1 MMGVLEASS
10 THDQQGTSEMQVS
23 HTPAAVSAAFDDPNL
38 IAHAGLIPVMRLA
51 ERCGL
56 ARLTSQKVK
65 LSGAKNGAGAGA
77 DAKVTSI
84 VGGMAAGADSID
96 DLRILRHGAMPAVF
110 RQVRAPSTLGTFLR
124 AFTHGHALQLHAVHR
139 QFLVALAAHTPLLPG
154 SGEKA
159 FIDVDSTH
167 KRVYG
172 RTKQGAEYG
181 RFKGIRTLHPLL
193 ATICTPTS
201 RPVIATVR
209 MRRGKA
215 ADSRGA
221 PKFVSEALA
230 TAHEAG
236 CTGLRIL
243 RADSQF
249 YNAGVIAACRRAG
262 ARFSL
267 TTGMNPS
274 IKRAIAAIDDTAW
287 QQITYPTAVP
297 DPETGELISDAEV
310 AEIPA
315 YTAFAGRKKADR
327 VTARLIVRRVRD
339 LAKPATLGEQG
350 ELFPVWRYH
359 PFFTDNPAD
368 TLQAEREHR
377 HHAVVEQVIADS
389 KASALAH
396 LPSGHFH
403 ANAAWLT
410 LWAMAYNLLRAA
422 GALTS
427 AFHAKATTATLRAHL
442 VHVPARIAR
451 SARRLTLHLPRNWPW
466 RHAWTQLFDT
476 VHAPPE
482 LA

>member
-1 MMGVLEASS
+1 
-10 THDQQGTSEMQVS
+10 MQVS

-38 IAHAGLIPVMRLA
+38 IAYAGLLPVLRLA

-56 ARLTSQKVK
+56 SRLVAEKVK
-65 LSGAKNGAGAGA
+65 LTGAKNGAGAAA

-96 DLRILRHGAMPAVF
+96 DLHVLRHGAMPVVF
-110 RQVRAPSTLGTFLR
+110 AGARAPSTLGTFLR

-139 QFLVALAAHTPLLPG
+139 RFLAALAAHTPVLPG
-154 SGEKA
+154 SDKLA

-172 RTKQGAEYG
+172 RAKQGAEYG

-193 ATICTPTS
+193 ATVCTPQS

-230 TAHEAG
+230 TAVEAG
-236 CTGLRIL
+236 CTGMRIL

-249 YNAGVIAACRRAG
+249 YNAGVIAACHRAG
-262 ARFSL
+262 AHFSL
-267 TTGMNPS
+267 ATGMNPS
-274 IKRAIAAIDDTAW
+274 IKRAVHSIPDDAW
-287 QQITYPTAVP
+287 QHINYPTAVP
-297 DPETGELISDAEV
+297 DPATGELISDAEV
-310 AEIPA
+310 AEIPQ
-315 YTAFAGRKKADR
+315 YTAFASRKKAER

-339 LAKPATLGEQG
+339 LAKPAVVGEQG

-359 PFFTDNPAD
+359 PFFTDQPAA

-389 KASALAH
+389 KAGALAH

-410 LWAMAYNLLRAA
+410 LWAMTYNLLRAT

-427 AFHAKATTATLRAHL
+427 AFHTKATTATLRTHL
-442 VHVPARIAR
+442 VQVPARIAR
-451 SARRLTLHLPRNWPW
+451 SARRITLHLPHNWPW
-466 RHAWTQLFDT
+466 QHAWTHLFDT
-476 VHAPPE
+476 VHGPPG
-482 LA
+482 

>member
-1 MMGVLEASS
+1 MK
-10 THDQQGTSEMQVS
+10 VS

-38 IAHAGLIPVMRLA
+38 IAHAGLVPVMQLA

-56 ARLTSQKVK
+56 ARLVAEKVK
-65 LSGAKNGAGAGA
+65 LTGAKNGAGAGP

-84 VGGMAAGADSID
+84 VAGMAAGADSID
-96 DLRILRHGAMPAVF
+96 DLHVLRHGAMPVLFAG
-110 RQVRAPSTLGTFLR
+110 VRAPSTLGSFLR

-139 QFLVALAAHTPLLPG
+139 RFLAALASHTPLLPG
-154 SGEKA
+154 AGEKA

-181 RFKGIRTLHPLL
+181 RFKGVRTLHPLL
-193 ATICTPTS
+193 ATICTPAS

-221 PKFVSEALA
+221 PKLVSEALA
-230 TAHEAG
+230 TAVEVG

-249 YNAGVIAACRRAG
+249 YNAGVIAACRRTG
-262 ARFSL
+262 ARFSI
-267 TTGMNPS
+267 TCGMNPS
-274 IKRAIAAIDDTAW
+274 IKRAVLGIPDEAW

-297 DPETGELISDAEV
+297 DPDTGELISGAEV

-315 YTAFAGRKKADR
+315 YTAFTGRKKSER

-339 LAKPATLGEQG
+339 LAEPAVVGEQG
-350 ELFPVWRYH
+350 ELFPLWRYH
-359 PFFTDNPAD
+359 PFFTDNPAP
-368 TLQAEREHR
+368 TLQSEREHR

-389 KASALAH
+389 KAAALAH

-403 ANAAWLT
+403 ANSAWLT
-410 LWAMAYNLLRAA
+410 LWAMTYNLLRAT

-442 VHVPARIAR
+442 IHVPARTAR
-451 SARRLTLHLPRNWPW
+451 SARRVTLHLPNNWPW
-466 RHAWTQLFDT
+466 QHAWTHLFDT
-476 VHAPPE
+476 VHGPAG
-482 LA
+482 

>member
-1 MMGVLEASS
+1 
-10 THDQQGTSEMQVS
+10 MQVS
-23 HTPAAVSAAFDDPNL
+23 HTPAAVSAAFDDTNL
-38 IAHAGLIPVMRLA
+38 IAYAGLVPVLRLA

-56 ARLTSQKVK
+56 SRLVTEKVRLT
-65 LSGAKNGAGAGA
+65 GAGNGAGAAA
-77 DAKVTSI
+77 DAKVSSI
-84 VGGMAAGADSID
+84 VAGMAAGADSID
-96 DLRILRHGAMPAVF
+96 DLHVLRHGAMPAVF
-110 RQVRAPSTLGTFLR
+110 GGIRAPSTLGTFLR
-124 AFTHGHALQLHAVHR
+124 SFTHGHALQLHAVHR
-139 QFLVALAAHTPLLPG
+139 RFLGALAAHTPLLPG
-154 SGEKA
+154 ADEKA

-172 RTKQGAEYG
+172 RIKQGAEYG

-193 ATICTPTS
+193 ATICTPHS
-201 RPVIATVR
+201 RPVIAAVR

-221 PKFVSEALA
+221 PKFAAEALA
-230 TAHEAG
+230 TAVEAG
-236 CTGLRIL
+236 CTGTRIL

-262 ARFSL
+262 AYFSV

-274 IKRAIAAIDDTAW
+274 IKRAIAAVPDTAW

-297 DPETGELISDAEV
+297 DPETGDLISDAEV

-315 YTAFAGRKKADR
+315 YTAFAGRKKSEQ

-339 LAKPATLGEQG
+339 LAKPAAIGEQG
-350 ELFPVWRYH
+350 ELFPVWRHH
-359 PFFTDNPAD
+359 PFFTDNPAG

-396 LPSGHFH
+396 LPSAHFH

-410 LWAMAYNLLRAA
+410 LWAMTYNLLRAT
-422 GALTS
+422 GALAS
-427 AFHAKATTATLRAHL
+427 AFHARATTATLRAHL

-451 SARRLTLHLPRNWPW
+451 SGRRITLHLPHNWRW
-466 RHAWTQLFDT
+466 QHAWTHLFDT
-476 VHAPPE
+476 VHRPPE
-482 LA
+482 PG

>member
-1 MMGVLEASS
+1 MQSSHASTAIS
-10 THDQQGTSEMQVS
+10 V
-23 HTPAAVSAAFDDPNL
+23 AFDDANL
-38 IAHAGLIPVMRLA
+38 IAYAGLVPVMRLA

-56 ARLTSQKVK
+56 ARLTAEKVK
-65 LSGAKNGAGAGA
+65 LTGAKNSAGAAA

-84 VGGMAAGADSID
+84 VAGMAAGADSID
-96 DLRILRHGAMPAVF
+96 GLDVLRHGAMPALF
-110 RQVRAPSTLGTFLR
+110 GGVRAPSTLGTFLR
-124 AFTHGHALQLHAVHR
+124 TFTHGHALQLHAVHR
-139 QFLVALAAHTPLLPG
+139 QFLAALAAQTPLLPG
-154 SGEKA
+154 SGQKA

-193 ATICTPTS
+193 ATICTPHS
-201 RPVIATVR
+201 RPAIATVR

-215 ADSRGA
+215 ADSRSA
-221 PKFVSEALA
+221 PKFVGEALA
-230 TAHEAG
+230 TALEAG
-236 CTGLRIL
+236 CTGMRIL

-262 ARFSL
+262 AHFSV

-274 IKRAIAAIDDTAW
+274 VKRAVLGIPEAAW
-287 QQITYPTAVP
+287 QQITYPTAIP
-297 DPETGELISDAEV
+297 DPDTGELISNAEV
-310 AEIPA
+310 AEMPA
-315 YTAFAGRKKADR
+315 YTAFAGRKKSER

-339 LAKPATLGEQG
+339 LARPAVMGEQG

-359 PFFTDNPAD
+359 PFFTDNPAP

-377 HHAVVEQVIADS
+377 HHAVIEQVIADS
-389 KASALAH
+389 KAAALAH

-410 LWAMAYNLLRAA
+410 LWAITYNLLRAT

-451 SARRLTLHLPRNWPW
+451 SARRITLHLPRRWPW
-466 RHAWTQLFDT
+466 QHAWTHLFDT
-476 VHAPPE
+476 VHDPPE
-482 LA
+482 PA

>member
-1 MMGVLEASS
+1 
-10 THDQQGTSEMQVS
+10 MQVS

-38 IAHAGLIPVMRLA
+38 VAHAGLVPVMRLA

-56 ARLTSQKVK
+56 SGLVTQKVK
-65 LSGAKNGAGAGA
+65 LTGTTNGAGAAA
-77 DAKVTSI
+77 DAKVSSI
-84 VGGMAAGADSID
+84 VAGMAAGADSID
-96 DLRILRHGAMPAVF
+96 DLRVLRHGAMPALF
-110 RQVRAPSTLGTFLR
+110 RGVRAPSTLGTFLR
-124 AFTHGHALQLHAVHR
+124 SFTHGHALQLHAVHR
-139 QFLVALAAHTPLLPG
+139 RFLGQLAAHTPLLPG
-154 SGEKA
+154 A
-159 FIDVDSTH
+159 DQMVFIDVDSTH

-172 RTKQGAEYG
+172 RAKQGAEYG

-230 TAHEAG
+230 TAVEAG
-236 CTGLRIL
+236 CTGTRIL

-262 ARFSL
+262 SHFSI
-267 TTGMNPS
+267 TCGMNPS
-274 IKRAIAAIDDTAW
+274 IKRAIHTLPDQAW

-297 DPETGELISDAEV
+297 DPATGELISDAEV

-315 YTAFAGRKKADR
+315 YTAFASRTKAER

-339 LAKPATLGEQG
+339 LAKPAVVGEQG

-359 PFFTDNPAD
+359 PFFTDQPAQ

-377 HHAVVEQVIADS
+377 HHAVIEQVIADS

-410 LWAMAYNLLRAA
+410 LWAMTYNLLRAA
-422 GALTS
+422 GAQAS
-427 AFHAKATTATLRAHL
+427 AFHARATTATIRTHL

-451 SARRLTLHLPRNWPW
+451 SARRITLHLPHNWPW
-466 RHAWTQLFDT
+466 QHAWTHLFDT
-476 VHAPPE
+476 AHGPAG
-482 LA
+482 

>member
-1 MMGVLEASS
+1 MQSS
-10 THDQQGTSEMQVS
+10 HATS
-23 HTPAAVSAAFDDPNL
+23 AVSAAFDEANL
-38 IAHAGLIPVMRLA
+38 VAYAGLVPVMRLA

-56 ARLTSQKVK
+56 ARLTADKVK
-65 LSGAKNGAGAGA
+65 LRGAKNGAGAAA
-77 DAKVTSI
+77 DAKVGSI
-84 VGGMAAGADSID
+84 VAGMAAGADSID
-96 DLRILRHGAMPAVF
+96 DLDVLRHGAMPLLFAGI
-110 RQVRAPSTLGTFLR
+110 RAPSTLGTFLR
-124 AFTHGHALQLHAVHR
+124 SFTHGHALQLHAVHR
-139 QFLVALAAHTPLLPG
+139 QFLAALAANTPLLPG
-154 SGEKA
+154 AGEKA

-172 RTKQGAEYG
+172 RTKQGGEYG

-221 PKFVSEALA
+221 PKLVSEALA
-230 TAHEAG
+230 TAREAG

-297 DPETGELISDAEV
+297 DPESGELISDAEV

-339 LAKPATLGEQG
+339 LAKPNTIGEQG
-350 ELFPVWRYH
+350 ELFPAWRYH
-359 PFFTDNPAD
+359 PFFTDNPAP

-389 KASALAH
+389 KNSALAH

-410 LWAMAYNLLRAA
+410 LWAMAYNLLRAT

-451 SARRLTLHLPRNWPW
+451 SARRLTLHLPQRWPW
-466 RHAWTQLFDT
+466 QHAWTRLFDT
-476 VHAPPE
+476 VHPPPE
-482 LA
+482 AARRH

>member
-1 MMGVLEASS
+1 MQSS
-10 THDQQGTSEMQVS
+10 HAA
-23 HTPAAVSAAFDDPNL
+23 AAVSVAFDDRNL
-38 IAHAGLIPVMRLA
+38 VAHAGLVPVMRLA

-56 ARLTSQKVK
+56 ARLTAQKVK
-65 LSGAKNGAGAGA
+65 LSGAKNSAGASA
-77 DAKVTSI
+77 DAKVMSI
-84 VGGMAAGADSID
+84 VAGMAAGADSID
-96 DLRILRHGAMPAVF
+96 DLDVLRHGAMPALF
-110 RQVRAPSTLGTFLR
+110 GGVRAPSTLGTFLR

-139 QFLVALAAHTPLLPG
+139 QFLAALAAHAPLLPG
-154 SGEKA
+154 AREKA

-221 PKFVSEALA
+221 AKLVSEALT
-230 TAHEAG
+230 TAVEAG
-236 CTGLRIL
+236 CTGVRIL

-262 ARFSL
+262 ARFSI
-267 TTGMNPS
+267 TCGMNPS
-274 IKRAIAAIDDTAW
+274 VKRAVLAIPDQAW

-297 DPETGELISDAEV
+297 DPDTGELISGAEV
-310 AEIPA
+310 AEILA
-315 YTAFAGRKKADR
+315 YTAFAGRKKSEQ

-339 LAKPATLGEQG
+339 LAKPATVGEQG
-350 ELFPVWRYH
+350 ELFPAWRYH
-359 PFFTDNPAD
+359 PFFTDNPAEV
-368 TLQAEREHR
+368 LQAEREHR
-377 HHAVVEQVIADS
+377 HHAVVEQVIADG

-396 LPSGHFH
+396 LPSGKFN

-422 GALTS
+422 GSLTS

-451 SARRLTLHLPRNWPW
+451 SARRLTLHLPQRWPW
-466 RHAWTQLFDT
+466 QNAWTQLFDT
-476 VHAPPE
+476 LHRPPE
-482 LA
+482 QAGHP

>member
-1 MMGVLEASS
+1 MQSS
-10 THDQQGTSEMQVS
+10 HAVS
-23 HTPAAVSAAFDDPNL
+23 AVSAAFDDANL
-38 IAHAGLIPVMRLA
+38 VAYAGLVPMMRLA

-56 ARLTSQKVK
+56 ARLTVGKVR
-65 LSGAKNGAGAGA
+65 LSGAGNGAGAAA

-84 VGGMAAGADSID
+84 VAGMAVGADSID
-96 DLRILRHGAMPAVF
+96 DLDVLRHGAMPTLF
-110 RQVRAPSTLGTFLR
+110 GGIRAPSTLGTFLR

-139 QFLVALAAHTPLLPG
+139 RFLGELAVHTPLLPG
-154 SGEKA
+154 AGQMA

-193 ATICTPTS
+193 ATICTPHS

-209 MRRGKA
+209 MRCGKA

-230 TAHEAG
+230 TASEAG
-236 CTGLRIL
+236 CTGTRIL

-249 YNAGVIAACRRAG
+249 CNAGVIAACRRTG
-262 ARFSL
+262 AHFSI

-274 IKRAIAAIDDTAW
+274 IKRAIAAIPDKAW

-297 DPETGELISDAEV
+297 DPETGELVSDAEV

-315 YTAFAGRKKADR
+315 YTAFASRKQSER

-339 LAKPATLGEQG
+339 LAKPAAVGEQG

-359 PFFTDNPAD
+359 PFFTDNPAP

-410 LWAMAYNLLRAA
+410 LWAMAYNLLRAV

-442 VHVPARIAR
+442 IQVPARIAR
-451 SARRLTLHLPRNWPW
+451 SARRITLHLPHNWPW
-466 RHAWTQLFDT
+466 RDAWTQLFDT
-476 VHAPPE
+476 VHRPPE
-482 LA
+482 PA

>member
-1 MMGVLEASS
+1 MADSTDFSVADDMGAAQTVPGVIENRGS
-10 THDQQGTSEMQVS
+10 TKGVPLSGNPGTPGKHKRTSPPDGQQGTG
-23 HTPAAVSAAFDDPNL
+23 AAG
-38 IAHAGLIPVMRLA
+38 GL
-51 ERCGL
+51 
-56 ARLTSQKVK
+56 
-65 LSGAKNGAGAGA
+65 
-77 DAKVTSI
+77 AKVTSI
-84 VGGMAAGADSID
+84 VAGMAVGADSID
-96 DLRILRHGAMPAVF
+96 DLDVLRHGAMPTLF
-110 RQVRAPSTLGTFLR
+110 GGVRAPSTLGTFLR

-139 QFLVALAAHTPLLPG
+139 RFLGELAVHTPLLPG
-154 SGEKA
+154 AGQMA

-193 ATICTPTS
+193 ATVCTPHS

-209 MRRGKA
+209 LRRGKA

-230 TAHEAG
+230 TAREAG
-236 CTGLRIL
+236 CTGTRIL

-249 YNAGVIAACRRAG
+249 YNAGVIAACRRTG
-262 ARFSL
+262 AHFSI

-274 IKRAIAAIDDTAW
+274 IKRAIAAIPDKAW
-287 QQITYPTAVP
+287 QHITYPTAVP
-297 DPETGELISDAEV
+297 DPETGELVSDAEV

-315 YTAFAGRKKADR
+315 YTAFASRKKSER

-339 LAKPATLGEQG
+339 LAKPAVVGEQG
-350 ELFPVWRYH
+350 ELFPVWRHH
-359 PFFTDNPAD
+359 PFFTDNPAE

-377 HHAVVEQVIADS
+377 HHAVVEQVVADS

-396 LPSGHFH
+396 LPSGKFN

-410 LWAMAYNLLRAA
+410 LWAMAYNLLRAV

-427 AFHAKATTATLRAHL
+427 AFHAKATTVTLRAHL
-442 VHVPARIAR
+442 IQVPARIAR
-451 SARRLTLHLPRNWPW
+451 SARRITLHLPHNWPW
-466 RHAWTQLFDT
+466 RDAWTQLFDT
-476 VHAPPE
+476 VHRPPE
-482 LA
+482 PA

>member
-10 THDQQGTSEMQVS
+10 AHDRQGTSEMQVS

-38 IAHAGLIPVMRLA
+38 VAHAGLVPVMRLA

-56 ARLTSQKVK
+56 SGLVTQKVK
-65 LSGAKNGAGAGA
+65 LTGTTNGAGAAA
-77 DAKVTSI
+77 DAKVSSI
-84 VGGMAAGADSID
+84 VAGMAAGADSID
-96 DLRILRHGAMPAVF
+96 DLRILRHGAMRSVF
-110 RQVRAPSTLGTFLR
+110 TGIRAPSTLGTFLR
-124 AFTHGHALQLHAVHR
+124 SFTHGHALQLHAVHR
-139 QFLVALAAHTPLLPG
+139 RFLGQLAAHAPLLPG

-172 RTKQGAEYG
+172 RAKQGAEYG

-230 TAHEAG
+230 TAVEAG
-236 CTGLRIL
+236 CTGTRIL

-262 ARFSL
+262 ARFSI
-267 TTGMNPS
+267 TCGMNPS
-274 IKRAIAAIDDTAW
+274 IKRAVLGIPDQAW
-287 QQITYPTAVP
+287 RQITYPTAVP
-297 DPETGELISDAEV
+297 DPATGELISDAEV

-315 YTAFAGRKKADR
+315 YTAFASRTKAER

-339 LAKPATLGEQG
+339 LAKPAVVGEQG

-359 PFFTDNPAD
+359 PFFTDQPAA

-377 HHAVVEQVIADS
+377 HHAVIEQVIADS

-396 LPSGHFH
+396 LPSAHFH
-403 ANAAWLT
+403 AMRCLEVPGQGPN
-410 LWAMAYNLLRAA
+410 RV
-422 GALTS
+422 ALNRKRGSTKWRHPANIHRSS
-427 AFHAKATTATLRAHL
+427 ARKQSRSHSG
-442 VHVPARIAR
+442 PARP
-451 SARRLTLHLPRNWPW
+451 SPRRLAILS
-466 RHAWTQLFDT
+466 
-476 VHAPPE
+476 
-482 LA
+482 

>member
-1 MMGVLEASS
+1 MQSSHAAS
-10 THDQQGTSEMQVS
+10 
-23 HTPAAVSAAFDDPNL
+23 AVAAAFDDANL
-38 IAHAGLIPVMRLA
+38 IAHAGLVPVMRLA
-51 ERCGL
+51 EQCGL
-56 ARLTSQKVK
+56 ARLVTDKVK
-65 LSGAKNGAGAGA
+65 LSGARNSAGAAA

-84 VGGMAAGADSID
+84 MAGMAAGADSID
-96 DLRILRHGAMPAVF
+96 DLDVLRHGAMPALF
-110 RQVRAPSTLGTFLR
+110 GGIRAPSTLGTFLR

-139 QFLVALAAHTPLLPG
+139 KFLAELAAHTPLLPG
-154 SGEKA
+154 AGERA

-193 ATICTPTS
+193 ATVCTPSS
-201 RPVIATVR
+201 RPVIAAVR

-230 TAHEAG
+230 TAREAG
-236 CTGLRIL
+236 CTGTRIL

-262 ARFSL
+262 AHFSI
-267 TTGMNPS
+267 TTGMNPA
-274 IKRAIAAIDDTAW
+274 IKRAVHTIPDQAW
-287 QQITYPTAVP
+287 QQISYPTAVP
-297 DPETGELISDAEV
+297 DPDTGELISGAEV

-315 YTAFAGRKKADR
+315 YTAFTGRKKSEQ

-339 LAKPATLGEQG
+339 LAKPPTVGEQD

-359 PFFTDNPAD
+359 PFFTDNPAQ
-368 TLQAEREHR
+368 TLKAEREHR

-396 LPSGHFH
+396 LPSGHFN

-410 LWAMAYNLLRAA
+410 LWAMTYNLLRAT
-422 GALTS
+422 GALAS
-427 AFHAKATTATLRAHL
+427 AFHAKATTATLRSHL
-442 VHVPARIAR
+442 VNVPARIAR
-451 SARRLTLHLPRNWPW
+451 SARRITLHLPNNWPW
-466 RHAWTQLFDT
+466 RHAWTRLLDT
-476 VHAPPE
+476 VHGPSPE
-482 LA
+482 PV

>member
-1 MMGVLEASS
+1 MS
-10 THDQQGTSEMQVS
+10 TDRENIREMQVS
-23 HTPAAVSAAFDDPNL
+23 HTPAAVSAAFDDANL
-38 IAHAGLIPVMRLA
+38 IAQAGLVPVMRLA

-56 ARLTSQKVK
+56 SRLVAEKVR
-65 LSGAKNGAGAGA
+65 LSGAKNGAGAAA

-84 VGGMAAGADSID
+84 VGGMVAGADSID
-96 DLRILRHGAMPAVF
+96 DLDVLRHGAMPVVF
-110 RQVRAPSTLGTFLR
+110 GGVRAPSTLGTFLR

-139 QFLVALAAHTPLLPG
+139 KFLGELAAHTPLLPG

-193 ATICTPTS
+193 ATICTPHS

-262 ARFSL
+262 ARFSI

-274 IKRAIAAIDDTAW
+274 IRRAIAAVPDTAW

-339 LAKPATLGEQG
+339 LAKPATVGEQG
-350 ELFPVWRYH
+350 ELFPVWRHH
-359 PFFTDNPAD
+359 PFFTDNPAE

-377 HHAVVEQVIADS
+377 HHAVIEQVIADS
-389 KASALAH
+389 KAGAFAH
-396 LPSGHFH
+396 LPSGHFN

-410 LWAMAYNLLRAA
+410 LWAMAYNLLRATGTLA
-422 GALTS
+422 S

-442 VHVPARIAR
+442 VNIPARIAR
-451 SARRLTLHLPRNWPW
+451 SARRLTLHLPRRWHW
-466 RHAWTQLFDT
+466 KDAWKQLFDT
-476 VHAPPE
+476 VHRPPE
-482 LA
+482 PA

>member
-1 MMGVLEASS
+1 
-10 THDQQGTSEMQVS
+10 MQVS
-23 HTPAAVSAAFDDPNL
+23 HTPAAVSAVFDDPNL
-38 IAHAGLIPVMRLA
+38 IAYAGLLPVMRLA

-56 ARLTSQKVK
+56 SRLVAEKVK
-65 LSGAKNGAGAGA
+65 LTGAKNGAGAAA

-96 DLRILRHGAMPAVF
+96 DLHVLRHGAMPAVF
-110 RQVRAPSTLGTFLR
+110 AGVRAPSTLGTFLR

-139 QFLVALAAHTPLLPG
+139 RFLAALAAHTPLLPG
-154 SGEKA
+154 SDEMA

-172 RTKQGAEYG
+172 RAKQGAEYG

-193 ATICTPTS
+193 ATVCTPQS
-201 RPVIATVR
+201 RPVIAGVR

-230 TAHEAG
+230 TAREAG
-236 CTGLRIL
+236 CTGTRIL

-262 ARFSL
+262 AHFSI

-274 IKRAIAAIDDTAW
+274 IKRAVHSIREDAW
-287 QQITYPTAVP
+287 QQISYPTAVP

-310 AEIPA
+310 AEIPQ
-315 YTAFAGRKKADR
+315 YTAFASRKKAER

-339 LAKPATLGEQG
+339 LAKPAVVGAQG

-359 PFFTDNPAD
+359 PFFTDRPAA
-368 TLQAEREHR
+368 TLQADREHR

-389 KASALAH
+389 KAGALAH

-410 LWAMAYNLLRAA
+410 LWAMTYNLLRAA
-422 GALTS
+422 GSLTS
-427 AFHAKATTATLRAHL
+427 AFHAKATTAAIRTHL

-451 SARRLTLHLPRNWPW
+451 SARRITLHLPHNWPW
-466 RHAWTQLFDT
+466 QHAWTHLFDT
-476 VHAPPE
+476 VHGPPG
-482 LA
+482 

>member
-1 MMGVLEASS
+1 MS
-10 THDQQGTSEMQVS
+10 TESECIREMQSS
-23 HTPAAVSAAFDDPNL
+23 HAAAAVSAAFDDTNL
-38 IAHAGLIPVMRLA
+38 VAYAGLVPVMRLA

-56 ARLTSQKVK
+56 AGLTVEKVK
-65 LSGAKNGAGAGA
+65 LGGAKNSAGAAAG
-77 DAKVTSI
+77 AKVTSI
-84 VGGMAAGADSID
+84 VAGMVAGADSID
-96 DLRILRHGAMPAVF
+96 DLDVLRHGAMPALF
-110 RQVRAPSTLGTFLR
+110 AGVRAPSTLGTFLR

-139 QFLVALAAHTPLLPG
+139 RFLAALAAHTPLLPG
-154 SGEKA
+154 ASETA

-221 PKFVSEALA
+221 PKLVSEALA
-230 TAHEAG
+230 TAREAG

-243 RADSQF
+243 RADAQF

-262 ARFSL
+262 ARFSI
-267 TTGMNPS
+267 TCGMNPS
-274 IKRAIAAIDDTAW
+274 VKRAVLAIPDTAW

-297 DPETGELISDAEV
+297 DPDTGELIFDAQV

-315 YTAFAGRKKADR
+315 YTAFTGRKKAEQ

-339 LAKPATLGEQG
+339 LAKPATVGEQG

-359 PFFTDNPAD
+359 PFFTDNPAE

-403 ANAAWLT
+403 ANAAWLV
-410 LWAMAYNLLRAA
+410 LWATAYNLLRAA

-442 VHVPARIAR
+442 VRVPARIAR
-451 SARRLTLHLPRNWPW
+451 SARRLTLHLPNNWPW
-466 RHAWTQLFDT
+466 QHAWTHLFDT
-476 VHAPPE
+476 VHRPPE
-482 LA
+482 AA